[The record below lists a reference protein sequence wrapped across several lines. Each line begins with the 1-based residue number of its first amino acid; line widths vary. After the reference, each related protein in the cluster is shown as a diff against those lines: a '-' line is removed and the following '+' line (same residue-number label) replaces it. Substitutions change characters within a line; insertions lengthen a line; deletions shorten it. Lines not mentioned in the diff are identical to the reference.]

1 MKKIFQLAI
10 MACTALSVHA
20 TDYTRGFSIW
30 FDTPQH
36 VSQQSRLVR
45 QYPSYVERRKQTG
58 IGR

>member
-20 TDYTRGFSIW
+20 TDYTRGLSIR
-30 FDTPQH
+30 FDTPNTL
-36 VSQQSRLVR
+36 VNKAVLVR
-45 QYPSYVERRKQTG
+45 QYPEYVERRKQTG

>member
-30 FDTPQH
+30 FVLKLQAFQQH
-36 VSQQSRLVR
+36 WFRSF
-45 QYPSYVERRKQTG
+45 
-58 IGR
+58 